1 MDAAPLDRAGW
12 RYRRPFPASGPCS
25 VSRATEGRPGVARDQ
40 RLDDVAIFAAGEA
53 VEDRAPIAAV
63 PDPERRRPIA
73 ILMQR
78 AGTAAVIVAGS
89 VGRRSD
95 LPPFR
100 SARTLPNGKRR
111 ANGQSCKPPI
121 DENVRPTEGAAP
133 LVGHGPQA
141 SEVQPA
147 VPGAAAELGS
157 ELAPGHSHRPRPHRH
172 DGFGGHREKVGDGL
186 GGVVEPTRCFH
197 RFDASAHPPSRRH
210 ETLLPQL
217 GYCMPDRLTTYL
229 VNSRKLDLTRQQRPD
244 WEPAALDAVD
254 ELAGKLEIQG
264 VVDFLSSAWGLQGGR
279 LPSGGLF
286 RLGALA
292 FGRDN
297 VSVLPDE
304 NPGLRRDVAVLVL
317 ISLPSE

>member
-1 MDAAPLDRAGW
+1 
-12 RYRRPFPASGPCS
+12 
-25 VSRATEGRPGVARDQ
+25 
-40 RLDDVAIFAAGEA
+40 
-53 VEDRAPIAAV
+53 
-63 PDPERRRPIA
+63 
-73 ILMQR
+73 
-78 AGTAAVIVAGS
+78 
-89 VGRRSD
+89 
-95 LPPFR
+95 
-100 SARTLPNGKRR
+100 
-111 ANGQSCKPPI
+111 
-121 DENVRPTEGAAP
+121 
-133 LVGHGPQA
+133 
-141 SEVQPA
+141 
-147 VPGAAAELGS
+147 
-157 ELAPGHSHRPRPHRH
+157 
-172 DGFGGHREKVGDGL
+172 
-186 GGVVEPTRCFH
+186 
-197 RFDASAHPPSRRH
+197 
-210 ETLLPQL
+210 
-217 GYCMPDRLTTYL
+217 